1 MGNIEVSSEVKLSAY
16 EKAVHAQWLRKD
28 IGTNIKERRE
38 ALGMTVGELSKRTGV
53 SVARVE
59 KVEQGE
65 AIFALEEIQMEIL
78 IVLERVEEFR
88 DGVIVRDWYVV

>member
-1 MGNIEVSSEVKLSAY
+1 VGNIDVSSDEKLSSY
-16 EKAVHAQWLRKD
+16 EKAVHAQWLRRD
-28 IGTNIKERRE
+28 IGKNIKERRE

-53 SVARVE
+53 SCVRVE

-78 IVLERVEEFR
+78 IVLERVEDFR
-88 DGVIVRDWYVV
+88 DGVIQRDWHVV